1 MRRVLILLV
10 SFLWPLTNTG
20 CEGGKKPEAAASRQ
34 TLQVV
39 TTVAPITSIVE
50 NIAGDKITLTGVI
63 PEGIDSH
70 TFEPI
75 PSDAKLLSKA
85 DLIIING
92 LDLEIPTVKLAEANL
107 KQGASIIS
115 LGERAIKK
123 ADYIY
128 DF

>member
-1 MRRVLILLV
+1 MHRLVFFFV
-10 SFLWPLTNTG
+10 SFLWLFTNTG
-20 CEGGKKPEAAASRQ
+20 CEGGKRPEAAASRQ
-34 TLQVV
+34 KLQVV

-50 NIAGDKITLTGVI
+50 NICGDKITLTGII

-75 PSDAKLLSKA
+75 PSAAKLLSQA

-107 KQGASIIS
+107 KRGASILS
-115 LGERAIKK
+115 LG
-123 ADYIY
+123 
-128 DF
+128 